1 MQTFSMKKVWQHRH
15 LFLKMRTRNL
25 SRRDQSRDRVENS
38 HYFPVVELE
47 VMVSGFLVFLCLT
60 KTVITRDRL

>member
-1 MQTFSMKKVWQHRH
+1 MQTFSMKIVWQHRH
-15 LFLKMRTRNL
+15 LFLKTSTRNL
-25 SRRDQSRDRVENS
+25 SCREQSRDREENR
-38 HYFPVVELE
+38 HYFPLVELE